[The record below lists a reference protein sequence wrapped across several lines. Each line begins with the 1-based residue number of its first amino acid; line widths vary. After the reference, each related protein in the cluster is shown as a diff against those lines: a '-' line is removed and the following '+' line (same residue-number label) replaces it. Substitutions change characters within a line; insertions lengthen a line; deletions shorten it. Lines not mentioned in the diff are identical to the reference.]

1 MIRKGMWK
9 MLVAALVVLVPWK
22 TAAELFLADK
32 SGLWGAVLP
41 WVFVGVCLVLF
52 LVCRLDKRAVM
63 QFRPRA
69 YPVAGATALLS
80 AAGILATSLYS
91 LFRLV
96 RQESDATAVSLVGN
110 QSLLGS
116 LCAIVGLIAAL
127 VMAAWGVSLFRSGT
141 LFRDYPIVAL
151 ILPIW
156 ACLELALLFVT
167 YTAQSE
173 ISKNFYSIFPF
184 TLALLFLFAQSSFFS
199 DAGGG
204 VARRKLYQ
212 YGAPFVLM
220 GMGSSVPALIQV
232 AMGRDSG
239 SSLSVP
245 MLMTLLALSLYA
257 LASMAAVRRDTNLLL
272 RPGRGASPLRNRD
285 PGLSVTME
293 LDRVLADWKQSNA
306 EKKQSSSENKEEN
319 SGSDIDIL

>member
-9 MLVAALVVLVPWK
+9 ILVAALVVLVPWK
-22 TAAELFLADK
+22 TAAELFFKEK
-32 SGLWGAVLP
+32 SGLWGVVLP
-41 WVFVGVCLVLF
+41 WVFVAMCLVLF

-69 YPVAGATALLS
+69 YPVAGAAALLS
-80 AAGILATSLYS
+80 AVGILATSLYS
-91 LFRLV
+91 MLRLV
-96 RQESDATAVSLVGN
+96 RQESDATAVSLAGD
-110 QSLLGS
+110 QPLLEA
-116 LCAIVGLIAAL
+116 LCAIVGLMAAL
-127 VMAAWGVSLFRSGT
+127 TMAAWGVSLFRSGA

-151 ILPIW
+151 VLPIW
-156 ACLELALLFVT
+156 ACLELAQLFVI

-220 GMGSSVPALIQV
+220 GMGSSIPALIQV

-239 SSLSVP
+239 SSLSLP
-245 MLMTLLALSLYA
+245 MLVLLLVLSLYA
-257 LASMAAVRRDTNLLL
+257 LASMAVIRRDTNLLL
-272 RPGRGASPLRNRD
+272 RPGRGASPVRNRD

-293 LDRVLADWKQSNA
+293 LDRVLADWKQRNEE
-306 EKKQSSSENKEEN
+306 EK
-319 SGSDIDIL
+319 

>member
-9 MLVAALVVLVPWK
+9 ILVAALVVLVPWK
-22 TAAELFLADK
+22 TAAELFFKEK

-41 WVFVGVCLVLF
+41 WVFVAMCLVLF

-69 YPVAGATALLS
+69 YPVAGAAALLS
-80 AAGILATSLYS
+80 AVGILATSLYS
-91 LFRLV
+91 MLRLV
-96 RQESDATAVSLVGN
+96 RQESDATAVSLAGD
-110 QSLLGS
+110 QPLLEA
-116 LCAIVGLIAAL
+116 LCAIVGLMAAL
-127 VMAAWGVSLFRSGT
+127 TMAAWGVSLFRSGA

-156 ACLELALLFVT
+156 ACLELAQLFVI

-220 GMGSSVPALIQV
+220 GMGSSIPALIQV

-239 SSLSVP
+239 SSLSLP
-245 MLMTLLALSLYA
+245 MLVLLLVLSLYA
-257 LASMAAVRRDTNLLL
+257 LASMAVIRRDTNLLL
-272 RPGRGASPLRNRD
+272 RPGRGTSPVRNRD

-293 LDRVLADWKQSNA
+293 LDRVLADWKQRNEE
-306 EKKQSSSENKEEN
+306 EK
-319 SGSDIDIL
+319 